1 MHFLDSYELAVLPVA
16 ETVAS
21 DSSIDVAETVVTD
34 CSPDTTVIDFQTS
47 LVWDWTARQPHCRK
61 HGFGVVAPSAERR
74 KVWLTLTAQV
84 LHRNAANIEERKKWR
99 QSELCT

>member
-1 MHFLDSYELAVLPVA
+1 MHGLYSYELTVLPVS

-47 LVWDWTARQPHCRK
+47 LV
-61 HGFGVVAPSAERR
+61 
-74 KVWLTLTAQV
+74 
-84 LHRNAANIEERKKWR
+84 
-99 QSELCT
+99 